1 MDKEGKK
8 NLYAE
13 SLKKLVARIT
23 QTPDGKAFF
32 CFLSQQCGLYNT
44 SLVWGKDADKLN
56 IEAVIVNE
64 TLRNFYLNLRKYI
77 PKIYLSEIENLDLN
91 EYLKQLKESEDL

>member
-8 NLYAE
+8 NPYAE
-13 SLKKLVARIT
+13 SLKTLIARIT

-64 TLRNFYLNLRKYI
+64 TLRDFYLNLRKYI

-91 EYLKQLKESEDL
+91 EYLKRIKESEDL